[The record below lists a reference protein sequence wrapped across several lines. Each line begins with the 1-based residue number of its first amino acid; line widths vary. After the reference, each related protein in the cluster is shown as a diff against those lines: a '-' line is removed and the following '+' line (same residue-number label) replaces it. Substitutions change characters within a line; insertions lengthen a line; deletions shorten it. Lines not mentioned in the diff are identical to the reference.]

1 MSEFAV
7 RFAYAGSVDL
17 MRGGRL
23 LKIVLVAMFLASPAF
38 AQEQS
43 ATGLQAAGCGPNETT
58 FEVEIDKKVH
68 TTGQPADGKALVYVF
83 ADEAGDNAKLV
94 VGPVITRIGVDG
106 QWVGAFKLKSY
117 LYFSVDGGE
126 HRLCVSQQSDLKSR
140 TEKYSAATTFTA
152 ESGKSY
158 YFRTM
163 NPVHPQPDIL
173 VKIVPVDPAQAQLM
187 IAKAALS
194 TSKPKK

>member
-1 MSEFAV
+1 
-7 RFAYAGSVDL
+7 
-17 MRGGRL
+17 MRGCRL
-23 LKIVLVAMFLASPAF
+23 LKIILVAIFLASPAF
-38 AQEQS
+38 AQDQT

-58 FEVEIDKKVH
+58 FDVKIDKKLH
-68 TTGQPADGKALVYVF
+68 TTGQPADGKAVVYVF
-83 ADEAGDNAKLV
+83 ADEVADNEKLV

-106 QWVGAFKLKSY
+106 QWMGAFKLKSY
-117 LYFSVDGGE
+117 LYFPVDGGA

-140 TEKYSAATTFTA
+140 TVKYAAATTFTA
-152 ESGKSY
+152 ESGKAY

-163 NPVHPQPDIL
+163 NPVHPQPDNL

-194 TSKPKK
+194 TSKPKN